1 MSGLKL
7 GVSQQQPCNYL
18 PDRQERLLFT
28 LPDEPLNADFY
39 QQLLALNFRR
49 SGEQIYTTYCESC
62 QQCQS
67 VRLIPSEFRFNSN
80 QRRLWN
86 KAHRANWRY
95 QLVQTKNEYSSI
107 KNYYPLYQSYIDSKH
122 TGSSMSPTSPE
133 QMSYLWQANWLKI
146 WFLEQ
151 YLDDQLVAVTVV
163 DNTPDAFSA
172 VYTFYQTGHP
182 LAFGTLAILALIEL
196 AKKENIHF
204 VYLGYYI
211 QHCQKMSYKAKF
223 LPQQRFIAGEWLSF
237 R

>member
-7 GVSQQQPCNYL
+7 GVSQQQQCNYL

-49 SGEQIYTTYCESC
+49 SGEQIYTTYCEGC

-67 VRLIPSEFRFNSN
+67 VRLIASEFQPNSN

-95 QLVQTKNEYSSI
+95 QLVQPENEYSCI
-107 KNYYPLYQSYIDSKH
+107 NKYYPLYQSYIDSKH
-122 TGSSMSPTSPE
+122 ADSSMSPTSPE

-163 DNTPDAFSA
+163 DNTADAFSA

-196 AKKENIHF
+196 AKTENIHF

>member
-28 LPDEPLNADFY
+28 LPDEPLDAQFY
-39 QQLLALNFRR
+39 QQLLTLNFRR
-49 SGEQIYTTYCESC
+49 SGEQIYTTYCEGC

-67 VRLIPSEFRFNSN
+67 VRLEATAFQLNSN
-80 QRRLWN
+80 QRRVWN
-86 KAHRANWRY
+86 KAKRTSWRY
-95 QLVQTKNEYSSI
+95 QLVQHSNTEDCTEK
-107 KNYYPLYQSYIDSKH
+107 YYALYQSYIDTKH
-122 TGSSMSPTSPE
+122 ADSSMSPTSPE
-133 QMSYLWQANWLKI
+133 QMSYLWQADWLKI
-146 WFLEQ
+146 QFLEQ
-151 YLDDQLVAVTVV
+151 YVGEDLVAVTVV
-163 DNTPDAFSA
+163 DTTADAFSA
-172 VYTFYQTGHP
+172 VYTFYQTGHA
-182 LAFGTLAILALIEL
+182 LAFGTLAILALIEQ
-196 AKKENIHF
+196 AKTENVHF

>member
-7 GVSQQQPCNYL
+7 GVSLEQPCNYL

-28 LPDEPLNADFY
+28 LPDEPLDAEFY
-39 QQLLALNFRR
+39 QYLLTMNFRR
-49 SGEQIYTTYCESC
+49 SGEQVYTTYCLHC

-67 VRLIPSEFRFNSN
+67 VRIQGAEFEPNKH

-86 KAHRANWRY
+86 KAQRSDWRY
-95 QLVQTKNEYSSI
+95 QWVIPSDSFDPTEK
-107 KNYYPLYQSYIDSKH
+107 YYALYQSYIDNKH
-122 TGSSMSPTSPE
+122 AGSSMSPTSP
-133 QMSYLWQANWLKI
+133 QHMSYLWQANWLPVL
-146 WFLEQ
+146 FLEQ
-151 YLDDQLVAVTVV
+151 YIGEQLVAVTVV
-163 DNTPDAFSA
+163 DRTPNAFSA

-182 LAFGTLAILALIEL
+182 LAFGTLAILALLEI
-196 AKKENIHF
+196 AKTENIQF

-211 QHCQKMSYKAKF
+211 EQCKKMSYKANF